1 MSIKGKNFVGK
12 FTKHRTADFSRVPL
26 FLSS

>member
-12 FTKHRTADFSRVPL
+12 FTKHRTPDFSDVPL